1 MLRTIGMF
9 LLGIFLLFCG
19 MGMIEMAITDPD
31 FNIASTIFA
40 IICGLLFVAGGVA
53 IAGTIV
59 MDGRSVKKKKKKTDV
74 VADIAEELKS
84 TVCPGYYKILE
95 DKNDTE
101 RLLHYF
107 RVDYASFFDQDGI
120 AENAA
125 IVKEATQVYWHI
137 LYLQKNR
144 LDQKGIR
151 LKFTSDRFS
160 YGDVAAIRKKSYFDK
175 KYKVTDVSE
184 TIEAKTEFLDGQGKR
199 LHQRKNLQTACYQIL
214 SAEYVSAKKVI
225 CPNCGKDATREDLID
240 GCDYC
245 GTKFTVEDL
254 NNRVSEFSF
263 RKDYDVEYSKY
274 KEKRKTYIP
283 RVALISGIP
292 AFLFCLI
299 NVIRIF
305 ADMEGPYTLRV
316 AGAMFAI
323 AFPTAAFVF
332 IAVYAF
338 IIFVFPLLQGVASF
352 SYMSKRMISKMKNI
366 QEANMEV
373 AKNIQ
378 KTDPLFSLDAF
389 YSSLHNKL
397 SAIHFASGPAEASA
411 FVEGANSEAQV
422 AAVMPSYQDLI
433 DLQVEEIHL
442 DGYSVGE
449 YTQEM
454 NVTVKL
460 SLLSEK
466 KGSVSRKKEK
476 LKMTLVKDSNCK
488 SQTVC
493 APSFTNCKQCG
504 SPMSLLAGRVCS
516 YCGHARRLAEYDW
529 AIRSYKKVV

>member
-1 MLRTIGMF
+1 MFRNIGMF

-19 MGMIEMAITDPD
+19 MGMIEMAITDPE
-31 FNIASTIFA
+31 FNIGSIIFA

-59 MDGRSVKKKKKKTDV
+59 MDVRSVKKKKNKTDV

-107 RVDYASFFDQDGI
+107 REDYASFFDQDGI
-120 AENAA
+120 PENAA
-125 IVKEATQVYWHI
+125 IQKEATQVYWHI
-137 LYLQKNR
+137 LFLQKKR

-160 YGDVAAIRKKSYFDK
+160 YGDISPVRKKTYFDK

-184 TIEAKTEFLDGQGKR
+184 TIEAKTEFLNRQGKK
-199 LHQRKNLQTACYQIL
+199 LHKRKDLQSACYQIL
-214 SAEYVSAKKVI
+214 SAETISVKNVI

-254 NNRVSEFSF
+254 DNRVSEFSF
-263 RKDYDVEYSKY
+263 QKDYDVEYSKY

-305 ADMEGPYTLRV
+305 GDMEGPYTLRV

-323 AFPTAAFVF
+323 AFPTAAFVLF
-332 IAVYAF
+332 AVYGF
-338 IIFVFPLLQGVASF
+338 IVFVFPLLQGVASF
-352 SYMSKRMISKMKNI
+352 SYMSKRMLGKMKNS
-366 QEANMEV
+366 QEANKTV

-378 KTDPLFSLDAF
+378 MTDSLFSLDAF
-389 YSSLHNKL
+389 YSNLHNKL
-397 SAIHFASGPAEASA
+397 SAIHFASGPEEASA
-411 FVEGANSEAQV
+411 FVEGTNSEAQL
-422 AAVMPSYQDLI
+422 ASVMPSYQNLI
-433 DLQVEEIHL
+433 DMQVEEIQL
-442 DGYSVGE
+442 NGYSVGE
-449 YTQEM
+449 YTQEL

-466 KGSVSRKKEK
+466 NGSVSRKKEK
-476 LKMTLVKDSNCK
+476 VKMTLVKDSNCK

-504 SPMSLLAGRVCS
+504 ASMSLLAGRVCS